1 MAFLVFYNSMPWFP
15 PPTLS
20 NQIFV
25 HKTLGNFFKIFF
37 EVWSTGLKI
46 KKKKYLKVYP
56 EFGVIISILKI
67 LKSLVLNYKTIYV
80 RYLKVKS

>member
-1 MAFLVFYNSMPWFP
+1 MIS